1 VGLARDLILG
11 NDADRRI
18 ARPLVSKC
26 SIGGNF
32 RAHAMEGVSVQV
44 WNRSWSLSWAR
55 ELTKLG
61 HQVQLMPAKD
71 VKAYVKRNRRRGD
84 LRGRTTSDH
93 AFCAGQIGLTA
104 EPVDAASDARSFTA
118 TIRSRAR
125 STGVI
130 PRARARGQVRQGKF
144 VCELL
149 LAGRLLDFLF
159 IHFLDNRFDEFD
171 NSAII
176 SGVVCS
182 VSMFGLH
189 ARVGVLAL

>member
-71 VKAYVKRNRRRGD
+71 VKAYVKRNKSGCSRRRG
-84 LRGRTTSDH
+84 GS
-93 AFCAGQIGLTA
+93 
-104 EPVDAASDARSFTA
+104 ARPYDVRPCVLCRSN
-118 TIRSRAR
+118 RPNSRA
-125 STGVI
+125 G
-130 PRARARGQVRQGKF
+130 
-144 VCELL
+144 
-149 LAGRLLDFLF
+149 
-159 IHFLDNRFDEFD
+159 
-171 NSAII
+171 
-176 SGVVCS
+176 
-182 VSMFGLH
+182 
-189 ARVGVLAL
+189 

>member
-93 AFCAGQIGLTA
+93 AFCAGQIGRTA
-104 EPVDAASDARSFTA
+104 EPVDAASDAGSFTA
-118 TIRSRAR
+118 TADQLINALRAHMAELGIMAAQDARLPVDVQPCIRRPQAKAPEDGFASGTMSADADRAASRLD
-125 STGVI
+125 
-130 PRARARGQVRQGKF
+130 RA
-144 VCELL
+144 
-149 LAGRLLDFLF
+149 
-159 IHFLDNRFDEFD
+159 
-171 NSAII
+171 
-176 SGVVCS
+176 
-182 VSMFGLH
+182 
-189 ARVGVLAL
+189 